1 MRRDVL
7 VVVAIAV
14 VAVVALVI
22 GARVYRGA
30 QEQER
35 QAAAAAAPPVDPDR
49 LVRPDSPSKG
59 PRDAPVT
66 IVEFLDPEC
75 EACRAMYPLVE
86 RVMREYEGKV
96 RLVVRYV
103 PLHANSALAASALEA
118 AGEQGRY
125 WDMLEALFLHQPEWG
140 DHHQPRPERI
150 PDYAREIGLDMEAF
164 LPSFQGIKHRAK
176 VDRDRADAEALGVR
190 GTPTFYVN
198 GRLLERLG
206 YEPLKAAV
214 EEALAGR

>member
-7 VVVAIAV
+7 VVSAIAV
-14 VAVVALVI
+14 AAVVALVI

-35 QAAAAAAPPVDPDR
+35 RLAAAGAPAADPDR

-86 RVMREYEGKV
+86 RVLREYEGQV

-103 PLHANSALAASALEA
+103 PLHANSELAASALEA

-140 DHHQPRPERI
+140 DHDQPRPERI

-176 VDRDRADAEALGVR
+176 VDRDRADADALGVR
-190 GTPTFYVN
+190 GTPTFFVN
-198 GRLLERLG
+198 GRPLERLG

-214 EEALAGR
+214 EQALAGR